1 MFVTRFWTCRL
12 PRELILYCDVCKNN
26 QRWRFQEGSWSD
38 GRVYFGR
45 EQELHCK
52 YVCKNCERSDVYF
65 AYYWDKAA
73 KQSVGVFLKF
83 GQYPPLQDFFKIEP
97 QLEKILDSKDLK
109 LFRQALICRSSNFGI
124 AAARIFDA

>member
-1 MFVTRFWTCRL
+1 MLTPCLQLADMSERSTPTSLDELTEQIANVPQKNWPLYRRFEYVIDTHVDGFVSGHEWTLRL

-52 YVCKNCERSDVYF
+52 MFVRIV
-65 AYYWDKAA
+65 
-73 KQSVGVFLKF
+73 
-83 GQYPPLQDFFKIEP
+83 KI
-97 QLEKILDSKDLK
+97 
-109 LFRQALICRSSNFGI
+109 RR
-124 AAARIFDA
+124 